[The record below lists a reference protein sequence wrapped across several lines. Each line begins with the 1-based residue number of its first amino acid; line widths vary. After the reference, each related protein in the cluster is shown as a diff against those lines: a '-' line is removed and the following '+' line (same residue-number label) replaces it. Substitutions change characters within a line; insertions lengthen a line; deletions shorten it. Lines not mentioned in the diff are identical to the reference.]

1 MKKSDLRILMI
12 EDSIDDAD
20 LVRIML
26 DRVRNPVFTIVT
38 AQRLAEGLQR
48 LREQAFDAVLL
59 DLGLP
64 DKGGVDAVRDVRKVC
79 PVVPLIVLTGL
90 DDEEVALKMLQMDVQ
105 DYLIKGQIDGNL
117 LVRSIRY
124 ARERKR
130 AITDL
135 QASESRFRR
144 LSDSGIIGIAYF
156 DINGRISDANDT
168 FLSMAGYSRE
178 ELEKNMMRWD
188 RLLPT
193 EWLPHML
200 KVAKAFK
207 ATGRIEPYETEYLGR
222 DGSRFWGLFGA
233 ARIEGTANGIAFVV
247 DITQRK
253 KLEKEIR
260 HMAYHDALT
269 GLPNR
274 RLFLELVHF
283 ELAEAQR
290 NRKKTGLLFLDIDRF
305 KEVNDTL
312 GHEAGDE
319 LLKVVA
325 ARLTSALRKAD
336 AVARI
341 GGDEF
346 SILLAGI
353 TCPED
358 VTEIVRKILG
368 AFHEKCAIVGRE
380 FHVTISM
387 GISVYPDDSDDIDA
401 LFRCADVALYRAK
414 NRGRNTFE
422 FYRSDTSAR

>member
-1 MKKSDLRILMI
+1 MKKPNLRVLMI

-20 LVRIML
+20 LVKIML
-26 DRVRNPVFTIVT
+26 NRARGPVFTIVT
-38 AQRLAEGLQR
+38 AQQLAEGLQC
-48 LREQAFDAVLL
+48 LREQTFDVVLL

-64 DKGGVDAVRDVRKVC
+64 DITGIDAVRNVRKEF
-79 PVVPLIVLTGL
+79 PEIPLIVLTGF
-90 DDEEVALKMLQMDVQ
+90 DDEQVALKMLQMDVQ

-130 AITDL
+130 IIMDL

-144 LSDSGIIGIAYF
+144 LSESGIIGIAYF

-178 ELEKNMMRWD
+178 ELEKGIVRWD
-188 RLLPT
+188 RLLPP
-193 EWLPHML
+193 EWRPYML
-200 KVAKAFK
+200 KVARAFK
-207 ATGRIEPYETEYLGR
+207 ATGRIAPYETEYLGR

-233 ARIEGTANGIAFVV
+233 ARIEGTADGIAFVV
-247 DITQRK
+247 DITERK

-274 RLFLELVHF
+274 RLFLELVRF

-290 NRKKTGLLFLDIDRF
+290 NRKKTGLLFLDLDRF
-305 KEVNDTL
+305 KEVNDKL

-319 LLKVVA
+319 LLKIVA
-325 ARLTSALRKAD
+325 ARLKSVLRKAD

-346 SILLAGI
+346 SILLTDI
-353 TCPED
+353 TGRED
-358 VTEIVRKILG
+358 ITEIARKILA
-368 AFHEKCAIVGRE
+368 AFQEKCVISGRE
-380 FHVTISM
+380 FHITTSM
-387 GISVYPDDSDDIDA
+387 GISVYPDDSDAINT
-401 LFRCADVALYRAK
+401 LFRCADIALYRAK
-414 NRGRNTFE
+414 NRGRNAFE
-422 FYRSDTSAR
+422 FYNQGTTVR